1 MTRRLL
7 GAAFLAVLAGFGVL
21 TYAFFTKA
29 FTPSVQVTV
38 ETSHIGLQLGRHAD
52 VKLRGL
58 IVGEV
63 RDVRS
68 DGHTAWVDVALRP
81 DATTVIPANVSAR
94 IVPKTL
100 FGEKY
105 VELVVPDRPARRTIA
120 EGDVIRRERTSVGL
134 EVEAVLE
141 DVYPL
146 LRTLRP
152 EQLNATLTALATAL
166 EGRGEDIG
174 ASLNR
179 LDGYLTKLEPHL
191 PILTDDVS
199 ALADVATVYEEA
211 TPDVA
216 RLLANATRT
225 GDTVVLK
232 QRVLEDFLVDLAS
245 AGAVAREFLAANE
258 DGLIRVGEVSRPTL
272 DLLATYSPE
281 YACLLEGM
289 AKYVPRFEDAF
300 GGGEHFEGSAP
311 ALHITLELVNQKR
324 GYTRDDLP
332 AFLDDR
338 GPGCR
343 TLPNPPYSQDN
354 PAPASGVR
362 DGVGEGP
369 GPEARPPIVDV
380 TSGYAG
386 TVEERRV
393 VNSLLAPVLQV
404 APEDVPDAATLL
416 FGPMAR
422 GNEVSLR

>member
-1 MTRRLL
+1 
-7 GAAFLAVLAGFGVL
+7 
-21 TYAFFTKA
+21 
-29 FTPSVQVTV
+29 
-38 ETSHIGLQLGRHAD
+38 
-52 VKLRGL
+52 
-58 IVGEV
+58 
-63 RDVRS
+63 
-68 DGHTAWVDVALRP
+68 
-81 DATTVIPANVSAR
+81 
-94 IVPKTL
+94 
-100 FGEKY
+100 
-105 VELVVPDRPARRTIA
+105 
-120 EGDVIRRERTSVGL
+120 
-134 EVEAVLE
+134 
-141 DVYPL
+141 

-174 ASLNR
+174 ASLSR
-179 LDGYLTKLEPHL
+179 LDTYLTKLRPHL
-191 PILTDDVS
+191 PTLTDDVS
-199 ALADVATVYEEA
+199 ALADVAAVYDEA
-211 TPDVA
+211 TPDLA
-216 RLLANATRT
+216 RLLANVTRT

-245 AGAVAREFLAANE
+245 AGAVTREFLATNE
-258 DGLIRVGEVSRPTL
+258 DALIRVGEVSRPTL

-289 AKYVPRFEDAF
+289 ATYVPRFEDAF
-300 GGGEHFEGSAP
+300 GGGEHFAGSAP
-311 ALHITLELVNQKR
+311 ALHITLELVNQQR
-324 GYTRDDLP
+324 GYTKDDLP

-369 GPEARPPIVDV
+369 GPGTQPPIFDV

-386 TVEERRV
+386 TAEERRV

-404 APEDVPDAATLL
+404 SPEDVPDAATLL
-416 FGPMAR
+416 FGPLAR